1 MQTHRLQAG
10 DDQALKVRPG
20 TPANP
25 YRSRFHN
32 RLRATNRV
40 SEEDEA
46 QWGEVSTWLYT
57 AAQLLRESYTK
68 AQRLRTTPK
77 CRSQIKRQRTYEPH
91 GRSRMPPRKIVR
103 RTTGTRHGPI
113 PGS

>member
-1 MQTHRLQAG
+1 MTFLNANTSPSSRGRSSVEGAPG
-10 DDQALKVRPG
+10 DTG
-20 TPANP
+20 SNP

-68 AQRLRTTPK
+68 AQEVANNTEVPQSDQAPAHL
-77 CRSQIKRQRTYEPH
+77 
-91 GRSRMPPRKIVR
+91 
-103 RTTGTRHGPI
+103 
-113 PGS
+113 